1 MVSDPN
7 SNVNY
12 LSSWNI
18 VSGSKFAVDAFR
30 YGEISHVEDYFL
42 THYHADHY
50 IGLTKKFC
58 HTIYLSE
65 ITAILVKA
73 FIGVDEKYLKIVKV
87 NEPFYLEEVQITP
100 MDVSLFIQQ
109 FNVPDIFKNTFLG
122 KPLSW
127 CTVVFIP
134 ISRWTKRSSHR

>member
-1 MVSDPN
+1 M
-7 SNVNY
+7 SNLKSIMEY

-18 VSGSKFAVDAFR
+18 VLGSKFAVDAFR

-87 NEPFYLEEVQITP
+87 NESFYLDKVQITP
-100 MDVSLFIQQ
+100 MDVSIY
-109 FNVPDIFKNTFLG
+109 
-122 KPLSW
+122 
-127 CTVVFIP
+127 
-134 ISRWTKRSSHR
+134 

>member
-1 MVSDPN
+1 M
-7 SNVNY
+7 
-12 LSSWNI
+12 
-18 VSGSKFAVDAFR
+18 DAFR

-65 ITAILVKA
+65 ITAILVKS

-87 NEPFYLEEVQITP
+87 NETFYLNEVKITP
-100 MDVSLFIQQ
+100 MDVCINRYRIMSLKDLKKIH
-109 FNVPDIFKNTFLG
+109 TFSG

-127 CTVVFIP
+127 CTIVFIP
-134 ISRWTKRSSHR
+134 ISRWAKCVTHRGLQSNRRYVETARRVEL